1 MKITDMTSYI
11 ASIPRQRS
19 LNTYYG
25 DIPDTKTITVLV
37 NTDDGITGIG
47 QTLSHAPHYGD
58 TAESIKNNIDNHI
71 KPAILGQD
79 PFDIEHLFE
88 VMYKSIGKST
98 RYPVTAIEF
107 ALWDIKGK
115 ALNVPV
121 YNLLGGKC
129 TEGAPLHGHA
139 DRLSIDESI
148 AHIEKLS
155 AEGWTWLKS
164 KIGFDVDTDLAWYQA
179 IYEAVGDKVKFQ
191 LDG

>member
-71 KPAILGQD
+71 KPAIIGQD
-79 PFDIEHLFE
+79 PFDIEYLFE
-88 VMYKSIGKST
+88 FDISVMRALIVAPADVHTCRFG
-98 RYPVTAIEF
+98 RYV
-107 ALWDIKGK
+107 L
-115 ALNVPV
+115 
-121 YNLLGGKC
+121 
-129 TEGAPLHGHA
+129 
-139 DRLSIDESI
+139 
-148 AHIEKLS
+148 
-155 AEGWTWLKS
+155 
-164 KIGFDVDTDLAWYQA
+164 
-179 IYEAVGDKVKFQ
+179 
-191 LDG
+191 

>member
-1 MKITDMTSYI
+1 MTSYI

-37 NTDDGITGIG
+37 ETDDGITGIG

-71 KPAILGQD
+71 KPSIIGHN
-79 PFDIEHLFE
+79 PFDIESLFDT
-88 VMYKSIGKST
+88 MYKSIGKST

-115 ALNVPV
+115 AL
-121 YNLLGGKC
+121 KC
-129 TEGAPLHGHA
+129 ACVQPSW
-139 DRLSIDESI
+139 R
-148 AHIEKLS
+148 
-155 AEGWTWLKS
+155 
-164 KIGFDVDTDLAWYQA
+164 QM
-179 IYEAVGDKVKFQ
+179 
-191 LDG
+191 